1 MTLIRSF
8 LLFFLLAPFFA
19 FGQQIKIIQKP
30 IVFDQTRAQLSLEYL
45 KKRHQLSQSKPT
57 IKPNMIV
64 LHWTASTSLMGTF
77 NAFNN
82 PLLPS
87 SRKALA
93 NASRLNVSSHYLVDR
108 DGTIYQLLP
117 DTVFAR
123 HVIGLNYCAIG
134 VENVGSDNY
143 PLTQA
148 QLKANESLVRYLCK
162 KYSIQY
168 LIGHYEHTWFKNTPL
183 WRESDPYYHS
193 DKRDPGR
200 TFMKNIRNELQ
211 DLHLKGAPPQR

>member
-1 MTLIRSF
+1 ML
-8 LLFFLLAPFFA
+8 
-19 FGQQIKIIQKP
+19 
-30 IVFDQTRAQLSLEYL
+30 V
-45 KKRHQLSQSKPT
+45 
-57 IKPNMIV
+57 
-64 LHWTASTSLMGTF
+64 MGTF

-134 VENVGSDNY
+134 VENVGSDTH

-148 QLKANESLVRYLCK
+148 QLKANESLVRYLCQK
-162 KYSIQY
+162 HKIQY

-200 TFMKNIRNELQ
+200 TFMKNIRALVQ
-211 DLHLKGAPPQR
+211 DLHLKGAPAQR